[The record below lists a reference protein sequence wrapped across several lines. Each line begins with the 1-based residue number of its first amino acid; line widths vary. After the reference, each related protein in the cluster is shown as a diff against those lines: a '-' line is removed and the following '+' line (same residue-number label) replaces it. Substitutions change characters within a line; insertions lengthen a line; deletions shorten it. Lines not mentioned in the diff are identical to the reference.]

1 MNPIYSLDGN
11 SIYDVALKFERL
23 GIQEMNKNPEFAF
36 QGVNIGDSNKDGI
49 QFKNDFDKLF
59 TLTKEFYVKII
70 KGSQG
75 LNDNI
80 EAELED
86 KINKMVFDAGEA
98 NSASIKSAR
107 DRYSKKYREQEEYD
121 TLLTDLNK
129 LIDSIGNKSTD
140 ELAERIARLDKVV
153 KPLIDLT
160 ETIFDSGVEMGD
172 ANIDVFDVLFT
183 QLDYITMTFAA
194 TRKSVYDALMFELK
208 SNVEFKQKIDVRS
221 AIRLTKFEG
230 SASNVLRDIIL
241 TSSSMVQDINNK
253 RVILQES
260 LKLDDKL
267 IRSIVA
273 DNSLIMNEYVEELK
287 NHPEVKENYME
298 PFNKAQAN
306 LKKLDVFVNEL

>member
-1 MNPIYSLDGN
+1 
-11 SIYDVALKFERL
+11 
-23 GIQEMNKNPEFAF
+23 
-36 QGVNIGDSNKDGI
+36 
-49 QFKNDFDKLF
+49 
-59 TLTKEFYVKII
+59 
-70 KGSQG
+70 
-75 LNDNI
+75 
-80 EAELED
+80 
-86 KINKMVFDAGEA
+86 MVFDAGEA
-98 NSASIKSAR
+98 NSTSIKNSR

-121 TLLTDLNK
+121 TILTDLNK

-160 ETIFDSGVEMGD
+160 ETLFVSASEYGNV
-172 ANIDVFDVLFT
+172 DVMDVLFP

-194 TRKSVYDALMFELK
+194 TRKLVYDALMLELK

-241 TSSSMVQDINNK
+241 TSNSMVQDINNK

-298 PFNKAQAN
+298 PFNKAQSN

>member
-23 GIQEMNKNPEFAF
+23 GIQEMNKNPEFSF

-59 TLTKEFYVKII
+59 SLVKEFYVKII

-98 NSASIKSAR
+98 NSASIKSSR

-121 TLLTDLNK
+121 TILTDLNK

-160 ETIFDSGVEMGD
+160 ETILESVAEMGD
-172 ANIDVFDVLFT
+172 VDVFDVLLP
-183 QLDYITMTFAA
+183 QLEYITMTFAA

-230 SASNVLRDIIL
+230 SASNVLRDIVI
-241 TSSSMVQDINNK
+241 TSNSMVQDINNK